1 MVPLLAPEPEDEFD
15 VDKIGNEIMDTYAGL
30 HSILGRLVNNR
41 VLIEK
46 RKRQEKATG
55 ILDKVKDNLQ
65 MSHISQLA
73 NVQLQ
78 AQRDIMLDQMK
89 LKLNEK
95 LVHKRLQSQIG
106 SQ

>member
-1 MVPLLAPEPEDEFD
+1 
-15 VDKIGNEIMDTYAGL
+15 MDTYAGL

-41 VLIEK
+41 VLMEK
-46 RKRQEKATG
+46 RRRQEKATG
-55 ILDKVKDNLQ
+55 ILDKLKDNFQ

-73 NVQLQ
+73 NAQLKQ
-78 AQRDIMLDQMK
+78 QRDIMFDQMK

-106 SQ
+106 SK